1 MTIARRESLR
11 EPSNAHHPGL
21 ILDCYLRDRNPVQI
35 ERPNARRDLFT
46 AARTAMGSDKL
57 KELYNAAF
65 IRWQQSLPNNAVV
78 LKFDYIPESK
88 LILGLGRQNVLEAG
102 LLLHH
107 TYGVPYLP
115 GSALKGLAAH
125 FAHQVWGDDPDWKV
139 TGSRHAVVFG
149 APKLDERPDMGGL
162 IEFHDAW
169 IVPGTLQKCLV
180 DDVITPH
187 HSAYYTAAETDNTA
201 ASEFDDPVPVSFLAI
216 QAGFVVA
223 VSKRDSRLPDEWLQ
237 VARQLIIE
245 SLTTP
250 GWGIGGKTNA
260 GYGLLKL
267 NDKVRGADLQMSAT
281 TEADAVPAP
290 EQQPV
295 VRQVSPSDYR
305 RDSKIKLRLSR
316 LTKNGKWEAIIDETD
331 QQVVI
336 DPAEFPKKRT
346 REFKSNAVLTFK
358 LLERVTSW
366 TALKLELE

>member
-11 EPSNAHHPGL
+11 EPANANHPGL
-21 ILDCYLRDRNPVQI
+21 ILDCYLRDRNPVQM

-57 KELYNAAF
+57 KELYDAAF
-65 IRWQQSLPNNAVV
+65 VRWQKSLPNNAVV

-88 LILGLGRQNVLEAG
+88 LIVGLGRQNVLEAG

-125 FAHQVWGDDPDWKV
+125 FAHQVWGDDPEWKA

-149 APKLDERPDMGGL
+149 APKLDEQPDMGGL

-169 IVPGTLQKCLV
+169 IVPVTLQKCLV

-187 HSAYYTAAETDNTA
+187 HSGYYTATETDNTM

-216 QAGFVVA
+216 QAGFIIA

-237 VARQLIIE
+237 VAGQLVIE
-245 SLTTP
+245 SVTTP

-267 NDKVRGADLQMSAT
+267 NDKARGADLQMPAT
-281 TEADAVPAP
+281 VEADGVSSP
-290 EQQPV
+290 EPRPV
-295 VRQVSPSDYR
+295 VRQVSLSDYR

-316 LTKNGKWEAIIDETD
+316 LTKSGKWEAIIEGTD

-336 DPAEFPKKRT
+336 NPAEFT
-346 REFKSNAVLTFK
+346 RNQQRGFKANAVLTFT
-358 LLERVTSW
+358 LLESIKSW
-366 TALKLELE
+366 TSLNLKLE